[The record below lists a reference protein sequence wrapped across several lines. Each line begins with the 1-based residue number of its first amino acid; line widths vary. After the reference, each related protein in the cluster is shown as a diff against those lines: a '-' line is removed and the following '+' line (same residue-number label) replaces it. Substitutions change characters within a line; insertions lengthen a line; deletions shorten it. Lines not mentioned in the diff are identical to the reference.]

1 MPEFVEV
8 EAFLRTAEPLL
19 DGCVSEM
26 DVLDQRLLRRTD
38 ASELDAAL
46 PGADLVGLRRH
57 GKLLLMDLD
66 GGSTVAL
73 TFGLRGRLVVDGET
87 AGSDGRRRSA
97 TVKPD
102 HVRLRMAVGDHE
114 LKLEDQLR
122 LATMEIDID
131 ESRLGIDVMALDKA
145 GFDRTMSES
154 AAAVKS
160 RLMDQ
165 GAIAGIGNLIAD
177 EILYQ
182 GGVDP
187 RRPSDDLD
195 DDQRTKL
202 WTGLRRTR
210 KRVLDKGGSH
220 HGVLIQSGAR
230 KVGGTCPRCDVEIE
244 RVRVGG
250 RTTYYCPNHQ
260 R

>member
-1 MPEFVEV
+1 MPEFVEA

-19 DGCVSEM
+19 DGRVSQL
-26 DVLDQRLLRRTD
+26 DVVDERMLRRTD
-38 ASELDAAL
+38 RSRLFAVV
-46 PGADLVGLRRH
+46 PGADVVGLRRH
-57 GKLLLMDLD
+57 GKLLLVDLD
-66 GGSTVAL
+66 IGSTLAL
-73 TFGLRGRLVVDGET
+73 TFGLRGRLIVDGEV
-87 AGSDGRRRSA
+87 AGSDGRRRPV
-97 TVKPD
+97 TVNPD

-114 LKLEDQLR
+114 LQLEDQLR
-122 LATMEIDID
+122 LATLEIDVD
-131 ESRLGIDVMALDKA
+131 EGRLGTDVMALDKP
-145 GFDRTMSES
+145 GFDRTMSGSS
-154 AAAVKS
+154 AAIKS

-187 RRPSDDLD
+187 RRRSDDLD
-195 DDQRTKL
+195 DDQRKKL

-210 KRVLDKGGSH
+210 ERVLERGGSH

-230 KVGGTCPRCDVEIE
+230 RVGGICPRCNVDIE

-250 RTTYYCPNHQ
+250 RTTFYCPGHQ